1 MKYGFVKVCAATPEM
16 RVADVDFNTQ
26 KIIDAIKE
34 SAANGSQLTV
44 FPELCV
50 CGYTCGDLF
59 NQPVLISACENG
71 IRNIVEATKGIKTLV
86 FVGAPIRHDGKLFN
100 CAIAIHNGKIL
111 AVIPKTFLP
120 NYGEF
125 YERRHFS
132 SSTEVIMDYIGLID
146 KQFVPFTTKI
156 LFMASNCPG
165 FTVAAEICEDLWTV
179 QSPSLKHAQRG
190 ANIIVNLSC
199 SDETV
204 GKADYRRTLI
214 KAQSGKLVCGYV
226 YCDAGEGESST
237 DMTFAGHNL
246 IAENGNILA
255 ESKLFE
261 NGLVYSEIDVEMLES
276 ERCRM
281 AGGYYTDLKEEKKEQ
296 RGDDG
301 YYRSIFETFES
312 EEDLSRKFSQ
322 TPFVPENSA
331 TLSDRSELVLTIQQK
346 GLEKRLKHT
355 GSKTVLIGISGG
367 LDSALALLVTC
378 RAFKSLGKNTKD
390 IIAVTMPGYGTT
402 KKTKGNSLRLIE
414 ALGATAKTIPVSGSV
429 LKHFKDIGHD
439 PDDRNVTY
447 ENAQARM
454 RTMVLMDLANDM
466 GGLVIGTC
474 DLSETALGWSTYNG
488 DHMAM
493 YGVNASVPKTL
504 VKHLIAYEAEKLGGE
519 VKKILTSILNTE
531 ISPELLPPDENGNI
545 AQKTEDIVGPYILHD
560 FFIYYALRYAFAPDK
575 IMFIAET
582 AFEGVFDKK
591 TIKKWLKSFYERFFK
606 HQFKRSCMPDG
617 VKVGS
622 VSLSPRGDWRMPS
635 DAVASVWLDYF
646 K

>member
-1 MKYGFVKVCAATPEM
+1 MQHGFIKVCAATPEM
-16 RVADVDFNTQ
+16 RVADVDFNA
-26 KIIDAIKE
+26 KNIIEAIKE

-59 NQPVLISACENG
+59 NQPALVKACENAVKK
-71 IRNIVEATKGIKTLV
+71 IAAATKDLKTLV
-86 FVGAPIRHDGKLFN
+86 FVGAPVEVNGKLYN
-100 CAIAIHNGKIL
+100 CAVAICDGKIL
-111 AVIPKTFLP
+111 AAVPKTYLP

-125 YERRHFS
+125 YEKRHFAPAPKS
-132 SSTEVIMDYIGLID
+132 WGFIDFCGNDNVIFGTECIFKCDN
-146 KQFVPFTTKI
+146 VPEFT
-156 LFMASNCPG
+156 A
-165 FTVAAEICEDLWTV
+165 AAEICEDLWAAS
-179 QSPSLKHAQRG
+179 SPSVKHAQTG

-204 GKADYRRTLI
+204 GKAEYRKTLI
-214 KAQSGKLVCGYV
+214 KAQSGKLTCGYV
-226 YCDAGEGESST
+226 YSDAGEGESST

-246 IAENGNILA
+246 IAENGSILA
-255 ESKLFE
+255 ESELFK
-261 NGLVYSEIDVEMLES
+261 NGLLYSEIDVEMLAT
-276 ERCRM
+276 ERRRTASVCCVDD
-281 AGGYYTDLKEEKKEQ
+281 TD
-296 RGDDG
+296 DDYAIIG
-301 YYRSIFETFES
+301 FETS
-312 EEDLSRKFSQ
+312 EEEAELTRTFLQ
-322 TPFVPENSA
+322 TPFVPKDGLNE
-331 TLSDRSELVLTIQQK
+331 RSELILTIQQK

-355 GSKTVLIGISGG
+355 GSKTVVIGISGG

-378 RAFKSLGKNTKD
+378 RAFKALGKDTKN

-402 KKTKGNSLRLIE
+402 KKTKGNSLKLIE
-414 ALGATAKTIPVSGSV
+414 ALGATAKTIPISGSV
-429 LKHFKDIGHD
+429 LKHFKNIGHD

-454 RTMVLMDLANDM
+454 RTMILMDIANDA

-504 VKHLIAYEAEKLGGE
+504 VKHLIAYEADKLGGE
-519 VKKILTSILNTE
+519 VKKILKSILNTE
-531 ISPELLPPDENGNI
+531 ISPELLPPDNKGNI

-560 FFIYYALRYAFAPDK
+560 FFIYYALRYAFPPDK
-575 IMFIAET
+575 IMYIAEKT
-582 AFEGVFDKK
+582 FKGVFDRE

-635 DAVASVWLDYF
+635 DAVANVWLEYF

>member
-1 MKYGFVKVCAATPEM
+1 MQHGFIKVCAATPEM
-16 RVADVDFNTQ
+16 RVADVGFNTQ
-26 KIIDAIKE
+26 KIIEAIKE
-34 SAANGSQLTV
+34 SAEKGSQLTV
-44 FPELCV
+44 FPELCI

-59 NQPVLISACENG
+59 NQPALIKACEKA
-71 IRNIVEATKGIKTLV
+71 IERICKETAEIKTLV
-86 FVGAPIRHDGKLFN
+86 FVGVPVFFCGRLYN
-100 CAIAIHNGKIL
+100 CAVAVCQGKIL
-111 AVIPKTFLP
+111 GIVPKTYLP

-125 YERRHFS
+125 YERRNFS
-132 SSTEVIMDYIGLID
+132 PAPKSSTWMNYAGQQDID
-146 KQFVPFTTKI
+146 FGAKI
-156 LFMASNCPG
+156 IFNAANCPH
-165 FTVAAEICEDLWTV
+165 FTVAAEICEDLWAPE
-179 QSPSLKHAQRG
+179 SPSTEHALAG
-190 ANIIVNLSC
+190 ASIIVNLSC

-204 GKADYRRTLI
+204 GKAEYRRTLI
-214 KAQSGKLVCGYV
+214 KAQSGKLICGYV
-226 YCDAGEGESST
+226 YCNAGEGESST
-237 DMTFAGHNL
+237 DMTFSGHNI

-261 NGLVYSEIDVEMLES
+261 NGLLYSEIDVEMLDY
-276 ERCRM
+276 ERGRTVS
-281 AGGYYTDLKEEKKEQ
+281 AYYKSC
-296 RGDDG
+296 GDGNAEFLHND
-301 YYRSIFETFES
+301 YQSAYFES
-312 EEDLSRKFSQ
+312 FKNERELTRRFSQ
-322 TPFVPENSA
+322 TPFVPEDGA
-331 TLSDRSELVLTIQQK
+331 TLSERSELILTIQQK

-355 GSKTVLIGISGG
+355 HSKTAVIGISGG

-378 RAFKSLGKNTKD
+378 RAFKSLGKDLKD

-402 KKTKGNSLRLIE
+402 KKTKNNSLKLIE
-414 ALGATAKTIPVSGSV
+414 ALGATAKIIPVADSV

-439 PDDRNVTY
+439 PNDRNVTY

-454 RTMVLMDLANDM
+454 RTMVLMDLANDT

-531 ISPELLPPDENGNI
+531 ISPELLPPDEQGNI

-560 FFIYYALRYAFAPDK
+560 FFIYYALRYAFPPDK
-575 IMFIAET
+575 IIYLAEK
-582 AFEGVFDKK
+582 AFDGVFDKK
-591 TIKKWLKSFYERFFK
+591 TIEKWLKSFYERFFK

-635 DAVASVWLDYF
+635 DAVASVWLEYF

>member
-1 MKYGFVKVCAATPEM
+1 MQHGFIKVCAATPEM

-26 KIIDAIKE
+26 KIIEAVNE
-34 SAANGSQLTV
+34 SAKNGSQLTV

-59 NQPVLISACENG
+59 NHPALISACENA
-71 IRNIVEATKGIKTLV
+71 VEKVCKATEGLKTLV
-86 FVGAPIRHDGKLFN
+86 FVGVPVEVSGKLYN
-100 CAIAIHNGKIL
+100 CAVAICNGFIL
-111 AVIPKTFLP
+111 GVVPKTYLP

-125 YERRHFS
+125 YEKRHFLPAPKFP
-132 SSTEVIMDYIGLID
+132 TLISFAGQPETIVD
-146 KQFVPFTTKI
+146 TRLIFK
-156 LFMASNCPG
+156 AENCPG
-165 FTVAAEICEDLWTV
+165 FTVAAEICEDLWAPK
-179 QSPSLKHAQRG
+179 SPSVNHAKAG

-199 SDETV
+199 SNETV
-204 GKADYRRTLI
+204 GKAEYRRTLI
-214 KAQSGKLVCGYV
+214 KAQSGKLVSGYI

-237 DMTFAGHNL
+237 DTTFAGHNL
-246 IAENGNILA
+246 IAENGVILA
-255 ESKLFE
+255 ESNLFQ
-261 NGLVYSEIDVEMLES
+261 NGLLYSEIDVQKINS
-276 ERCRM
+276 ERKRVSS
-281 AGGYYTDLKEEKKEQ
+281 GYYLDEIEEDYTVC
-296 RGDDG
+296 G
-301 YYRSIFETFES
+301 FETS
-312 EEDLSRKFSQ
+312 ENEANLTRIFSQ
-322 TPFVPENSA
+322 TPFVPENGA
-331 TLSDRSELVLTIQQK
+331 TLAERSELILTIQQK

-367 LDSALALLVTC
+367 LDSALALLVAC
-378 RAFKSLGKNTKD
+378 RAFKSLGKDTKD

-402 KKTKGNSLRLIE
+402 KKTKNNSLRLIN
-414 ALGATAKTIPVSGSV
+414 ALGATAKTIPISDTV
-429 LKHFKDIGHD
+429 LRHFKDIGHD
-439 PDDRNVTY
+439 PNDRNVTY

-454 RTMVLMDLANDM
+454 RTMVLMDLANDL

-504 VKHLIAYEAEKLGGE
+504 VKHLIAYEADKLGGE

-531 ISPELLPPDENGNI
+531 ISPELLPPDEKGNI

-560 FFIYYALRYAFAPDK
+560 FFIYYALRYAFPPDK
-575 IMFIAET
+575 IMFLAEST
-582 AFEGVFDKK
+582 FDGVFDKK

-635 DAVASVWLDYF
+635 DASASVWLEYF